1 MLKDERLERERKS
14 LRTIRG
20 RWRLRGWHFNPL
32 ERLDGENEVI
42 DSLYVLADSPVCW
55 PSLERLLPDREPL
68 RTLVVDLEDLYGRAM
83 LPWEQY
89 RTVFE
94 HKDIQR
100 EFLRWPYGTF
110 PARLRKD
117 VMSRFWELKTTTR
130 FSVSEVPS
138 VHSLR
143 RVNWPSGEITD
154 RHAVSLAAMVCI
166 VQAIES
172 LEIIVSSWAAASSRY
187 RKGLPFEW
195 MATHPIH
202 IDWLEVI
209 LGQVLDDP
217 SERAFFVSQVAD
229 AWDERRQAEAWLAHA
244 NTLELQE
251 ESLEQAIEAT
261 KAQTLARVAGA
272 RKAQATEAARKPRSG
287 LTPELVAVYWKSNPD
302 KQDTARALDLAE
314 LHGVTERTV
323 WNHYKKAR
331 EKNLLK

>member
-1 MLKDERLERERKS
+1 MKDERLERERKS

-68 RTLVVDLEDLYGRAM
+68 RTLVDDLEDLYRRAM

-94 HKDIQR
+94 HKDTQR
-100 EFLRWPYGTF
+100 DFLRWPYGTF

-117 VMSRFWELKTTTR
+117 VMNRFWELKTTTR

-138 VHSLR
+138 IYSLR
-143 RVNWPSGEITD
+143 RVNWPSGHVTD
-154 RHAVSLAAMVCI
+154 RHVVSLAAMVCI

-172 LEIIVSSWAAASSRY
+172 LEKIRSSWIAASTIY
-187 RKGLPFEW
+187 RKGLPFGW
-195 MATHPIH
+195 MWDHDIERLEQILFH
-202 IDWLEVI
+202 I
-209 LGQVLDDP
+209 LDDP
-217 SERAFFVSQVAD
+217 SERAFFVYQVAD

-244 NTLELQE
+244 DTLEIQE
-251 ESLEQAIEAT
+251 ESVERAIKAT
-261 KAQTLARVAGA
+261 EAQTLAKVAGA
-272 RKAQATEAARKPRSG
+272 RKAQAKEAAKKPRSG
-287 LTPELVAVYWKSNPD
+287 LTPELVADYWKSNPG
-302 KQDTARALDLAE
+302 KQDTARVLDLAE
-314 LHGVTERTV
+314 IHGVTERTV